1 MRRTLLTALSLG
13 LLTSAL
19 ADTKI
24 PNTRVS
30 YKVKQ
35 DPMYDQN
42 AGMVFVDEA
51 ADRTGLTYVAFVCDD
66 GSAQFRLYAPTIL
79 GSYAG
84 EKVDF
89 SIRVDKGAVKSGL
102 ATLQHDNKT
111 GRLSRIEM
119 GYGASMEILTMFM
132 AAKSQVVIR
141 VDRSS
146 GSAVTYTFPTK
157 GFMQA
162 YRAINS
168 CE

>member
-1 MRRTLLTALSLG
+1 MRNTLLIALSLG
-13 LLTSAL
+13 LFTSAL
-19 ADTKI
+19 ADTNI

-42 AGMVFVDEA
+42 ASMVFVDDS
-51 ADRTGLTYVAFVCDD
+51 ADRSGKTYAAFVCDSGD
-66 GSAQFRLYAPTIL
+66 AQFLLYSPTIL

-84 EKVDF
+84 EKLDF
-89 SIRVDKGAVKSGL
+89 SIRADKGVVKSGL
-102 ATLQHDNKT
+102 ATLQHDNQT

-119 GYGASMEILTMFM
+119 GYGVSMEILTMFM
-132 AAKSQVVIR
+132 SAKNQVVIR